1 MILFTKVSNL
11 ETMHI
16 NIPPWTEQHI
26 KIGMSNMI
34 LDYSVRNFVSNYKKE
49 LILWN

>member
-34 LDYSVRNFVSNYKKE
+34 LDYSVRNLCQIIKKS
-49 LILWN
+49 